1 MKTLHNSAMSIP
13 YAPIKRAID
22 ITASAAGLLVLAPVF
37 VPISL
42 AVALT
47 SPGPVLFGH
56 TRVGKNG
63 AAFRMFKFRS
73 MVKDASLIGS
83 YQTAANDARITKV
96 GAFLRRTSLDEL
108 PQLINVL
115 KGDMSLIGPRPDTPQ
130 QEMGYTPEQWV
141 ARHRVKPGITGLAQ
155 VNGRSNI
162 TLEQRTAYDLAYA
175 AAPTLAGD
183 IRIIIDTA
191 RKIITRE
198 GAN

>member
-1 MKTLHNSAMSIP
+1 MSLP

-22 ITASAAGLLVLAPVF
+22 VTASACVLLALSPVF
-37 VPISL
+37 VPVSL

-56 TRVGKNG
+56 TRVGQNG
-63 AAFRMFKFRS
+63 KPFRMFKFRS

-83 YQTAANDARITKV
+83 YQTATGDPRITKV

-115 KGDMSLIGPRPDTPQ
+115 MGDMSLIGPRPDTPQ
-130 QEMGYTPEQWV
+130 QEGNYTPEEWA

-155 VNGRSNI
+155 SKGRSGLNH
-162 TLEQRTAYDLAYA
+162 EQRTAYDLAYA
-175 AAPTLAGD
+175 NNPSLAGD
-183 IRIIIDTA
+183 IRIVIDTA
-191 RKIITRE
+191 RAVLKRE
-198 GAN
+198 GTN